1 MAWLAKAE
9 VFFERADK
17 AAKANSFDY
26 AVDMYIEGLACAP
39 DAMHNGHIAL
49 RQLALLR
56 QVKGGKK
63 PSMLEKVKRL
73 TGKTPLKKMLNAEYL
88 FSKDPDHLPYAEALL
103 KAASAGG
110 YEKTTQW
117 IADLVFQA
125 NNAATKPSF
134 KIYML
139 LKGCYVKIKKFDK
152 AIAACQQ
159 ATRLKPSDGELAE
172 EFKTLS
178 AELAVSRG
186 KYDQEGDFR
195 KSMKDREKQENFQNQ
210 ASVVKT
216 ENYRASAVEQAR
228 KNLVAEPQLPRNI
241 FKFADALAELQAD
254 KTDKEAIQ
262 LLENAYKNTS
272 DFSFQ
277 QKAGNIKIDNIKRKT
292 GEVKELIE
300 KDPQQSEA
308 KVELGKL
315 NKKLKAT
322 ELEHY
327 RLCIKNYPTDLL
339 LKYEYGSRLLRVE
352 KFDEAIPFLQEA
364 QREPKHKISAMSKVG
379 MCFFMKGWY
388 ADAIDIFTQ
397 AFGQCE
403 IKDGRTAKELRYN
416 LARSYEKQGDAEKAL
431 EIYRKIAQL
440 DFGYKDIRQRVD
452 KLRNKQNN
460 KQ

>member
-17 AAKANSFDY
+17 AAKTNNFDY

-39 DAMHNGHIAL
+39 DALHSGHIAL

-63 PSMLEKVKRL
+63 PSVMEKVKRL
-73 TGKTPLKKMLNAEYL
+73 TGKTPLEQMLNAEYL

-103 KAASAGG
+103 KAATAGG

-117 IADLVFQA
+117 IADLIFQA
-125 NNAATKPSF
+125 NNALTKPSF
-134 KIYML
+134 KTYMH
-139 LKGCYVKIKKFDK
+139 LKDCYIKIKQFDK

-159 ATRLKPSDGELAE
+159 TIRLKPNDGELAE

-178 AELAVSRG
+178 AELTVSRG

-216 ENYRASAVEQAR
+216 QDYRASAIEQAR

-241 FKFADALAELQAD
+241 FKLADVLAELQTD
-254 KTDKEAIQ
+254 KTDEEARQ
-262 LLENAYKNTS
+262 LLESAYKNTG

-277 QKAGNIKIDNIKRKT
+277 EKAGKIKVDNIKRKI

-300 KDPQQSEA
+300 KDPQQSDA

-315 NKKLKAT
+315 NKGLKVA

-327 RLCIKNYPTDLL
+327 RRCVKNYPTDLKM
-339 LKYEYGSRLLRVE
+339 KYEYGVRLMRDE
-352 KFDEAIPFLQEA
+352 KYDDAIPLLQEA
-364 QREPKHKISAMSKVG
+364 QREPKHKISAMSKIG
-379 MCFFMKGWY
+379 LCFFMKGWY

-397 AFGQCE
+397 ALDQSE
-403 IKDGRTAKELRYN
+403 IKDSRAAKELRYN
-416 LARSYEKQGDAEKAL
+416 LARSYEKQGDTEKAL